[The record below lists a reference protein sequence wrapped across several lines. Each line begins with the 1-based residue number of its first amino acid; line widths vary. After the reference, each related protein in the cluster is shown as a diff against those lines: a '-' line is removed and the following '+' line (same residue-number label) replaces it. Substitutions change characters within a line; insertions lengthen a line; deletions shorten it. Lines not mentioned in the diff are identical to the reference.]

1 MSATQQKL
9 TYGKATADILRPMFN
24 FTGGYLLLL
33 GISLAALA
41 YGGYCWY
48 FQLTHGLGAAG
59 YQPPV
64 FWGVYITTFVFWI
77 GIGHAGTLISAVL
90 FLFRSKW
97 RTGVYRASEAMT
109 IFAVMT
115 AGLFP
120 AIHVGRAWN
129 AYWLFPYPNQR
140 QLWQNFKSPLMWDVF
155 AVSTYFSVSTI
166 FFYIGLVPDIA
177 AVRDRTRGFIHKI
190 YKGLAIGW
198 HGTDRQW
205 RHYMAAYG
213 FFAAFA
219 TPLVLSVHSVVSWDF
234 AMAQTMGWHST
245 LFPPYFVAGAIFSGC
260 AMVITLL
267 LPLSYFFKWD
277 RAPDGSKTTPE
288 NERQGYISVWHFEQL
303 AKMCL
308 LTGGILT
315 YAYAVEHY
323 IAWYSDNP
331 YEWGIFH
338 YRIYGEY
345 DWVFMTM
352 CFCNCIAPLI
362 WWKRSLRRNY
372 FVLMVVSILIN
383 IGMWFE
389 RYNIIASALA
399 HQYDP
404 AAWTLYT
411 PNWVEW
417 GILVGS
423 FGWFMMWFL
432 LFIKIMPSVAIAEI
446 KELIRPPLRSDSQN
460 AAK

>member
-1 MSATQQKL
+1 MANSNEAKL
-9 TYGKATADILRPMFN
+9 TYAKVTEDILRPMFKSSA
-24 FTGGYLLLL
+24 GYFALL
-33 GISLAALA
+33 GLAVAIMT

-48 FQLTHGLGAAG
+48 FQLTRGLGAAG

-64 FWGVYITTFVFWI
+64 FWGVYITTFVFWV

-115 AGLFP
+115 AALFP

-166 FFYIGLVPDIA
+166 FFYIGLIPDIA
-177 AVRDRTRGFIHKI
+177 SVRDRTRGVVHQI
-190 YKGLAIGW
+190 YKAMAVGW
-198 HGTDRQW
+198 RGTDRQW

-260 AMVITLL
+260 AMVVT
-267 LPLSYFFKWD
+267 
-277 RAPDGSKTTPE
+277 
-288 NERQGYISVWHFEQL
+288 NEHDKYAKDVYIGVWHLESL

-315 YAYAVEHY
+315 YAYGVEHY

-331 YEWGIFH
+331 YEWGIFE
-338 YRIYGEY
+338 YRLYGEY
-345 DWVFMTM
+345 DWVFMM
-352 CFCNCIAPLI
+352 MVFCNCLAPLV
-362 WWKRSLRRNY
+362 WWKKSWRRNY
-372 FVLMVVSILIN
+372 TILFIVSLIIN
-383 IGMWFE
+383 VGMWFE

-417 GILVGS
+417 GIMAGS
-423 FGWFMMWFL
+423 FGWFFVWFL
-432 LFIKIMPSVAIAEI
+432 LFIRVMPSVAIAEI
-446 KELIRPPLRSDSQN
+446 KELVRPPLKSDEE
-460 AAK
+460 AA

>member
-1 MSATQQKL
+1 MSATQQRL
-9 TYGKATADILRPMFN
+9 TYGKATADILKPMFN
-24 FTGGYLLLL
+24 MSAGYLGLL
-33 GISLAALA
+33 GISVATLL

-48 FQLTHGLGAAG
+48 YQLTHGLGAAG

-166 FFYIGLVPDIA
+166 FFYIGLIPDIA
-177 AVRDRTRGFIHKI
+177 AVRDRTRGVIHKI
-190 YKGLAIGW
+190 YKGLALGW
-198 HGTDRQW
+198 YGTDRQW

-267 LPLSYFFKWD
+267 LPLSVIFKWD
-277 RAPDGSKTTPE
+277 RAADGSKTTE
-288 NERQGYISVWHFEQL
+288 ATERQGYISTWHFEQL

-338 YRIYGEY
+338 YRLTGEY
-345 DWVFMTM
+345 DWVFFMM
-352 CFCNCIAPLI
+352 VFCNCLAPLV

-372 FVLMVVSILIN
+372 TVLMIVSILIN

-417 GILVGS
+417 GIMLGS

-432 LFIKIMPSVAIAEI
+432 LFIKVMPSVAIAEI
-446 KELIRPPLRSDSQN
+446 KELIRPPLRSDSQA

>member
-1 MSATQQKL
+1 MKVL
-9 TYGKATADILRPMFN
+9 TYGAVTRDILRPLFKPSIGYWAL
-24 FTGGYLLLL
+24 TGL
-33 GISLAALA
+33 SLALVGVLGFCE
-41 YGGYCWY
+41 YI
-48 FQLTHGLGAAG
+48 QLTQGLGVAG

-64 FWGVYITTFVFWI
+64 FWGVYITTFVFWV
-77 GIGHAGTLISAVL
+77 GIGHAGTLISAIL

-115 AGLFP
+115 AALFP

-155 AVSTYFSVSTI
+155 AVSSYFTVSSI
-166 FFYIGLVPDIA
+166 FFYIGLIPDLA
-177 AVRDRTRGFIHKI
+177 AVRDRTTGSIKAL
-190 YKGLAIGW
+190 YNALCLGW
-198 HGTDRQW
+198 RGTDRQW

-234 AMAQTMGWHST
+234 AMAQTAGWHST

-267 LPLSYFFKWD
+267 VPMTLIFKW
-277 RAPDGSKTTPE
+277 
-288 NERQGYISVWHFEQL
+288 ERYINLWHFEQL

-308 LTGGILT
+308 LTGAILT
-315 YAYAVEHY
+315 YAYGVEHY

-331 YEWGIFH
+331 YEWGIFA
-338 YRIYGEY
+338 YRATGEY
-345 DWVFMTM
+345 AWVFWIMVA
-352 CFCNCIAPLI
+352 CNCVIPLL
-362 WWKRSLRRNY
+362 WWIRPIRTSYAGL
-372 FVLMVVSILIN
+372 FIVSIFIN

-389 RYNIIASALA
+389 RFNIIASSLA
-399 HQYDP
+399 HQFDP
-404 AAWTLYT
+404 ASWVYYT
-411 PNWVEW
+411 PTWVEW
-417 GILVGS
+417 GIMAGS
-423 FGWFMMWFL
+423 FGWFGIWFM

-446 KELIRPPLRSDSQN
+446 KELVRPPLKSDEV
-460 AAK
+460 AA

>member
-1 MSATQQKL
+1 
-9 TYGKATADILRPMFN
+9 MFDTSLAY
-24 FTGGYLLLL
+24 FALL
-33 GISLAALA
+33 GLSLAALTW
-41 YGGYCWY
+41 GGYCWY
-48 FQLTHGLGAAG
+48 YQLTHGLGVAG

-120 AIHVGRAWN
+120 AIHVGRSWY

-140 QLWQNFKSPLMWDVF
+140 ELWQNFKSPLMWDVF

-166 FFYIGLVPDIA
+166 FFYIGLIPDIA
-177 AVRDRTRGFIHKI
+177 VVRDRTRGAIHKV
-190 YKGLAIGW
+190 YKTLAMGW
-198 HGTDRQW
+198 RGTDRQW

-260 AMVITLL
+260 AMVITLM
-267 LPLSYFFKWD
+267 LPLSVIFKWD
-277 RAPDGSKTTPE
+277 YGPDGKRITHEHCKYQKDS
-288 NERQGYISVWHFEQL
+288 YISVWHLENL

-338 YRIYGEY
+338 YRLVGEY
-345 DWVFMTM
+345 DWVFQMM
-352 CFCNCIAPLI
+352 VICNCIIPLV
-362 WWKRSLRRNY
+362 WWKKSWRRNY
-372 FVLMVVSILIN
+372 LCLFVVSIIIN

-404 AAWTLYT
+404 AAWTVYT
-411 PNWVEW
+411 PNWVEI
-417 GILVGS
+417 GIMIGS
-423 FGWFMMWFL
+423 FGVFFVLFL
-432 LFIKIMPSVAIAEI
+432 MFIKVMPSVAIAEI
-446 KELIRPPLRSDSQN
+446 KELVRPPLKSDEGET
-460 AAK
+460 A

>member
-1 MSATQQKL
+1 MKVL
-9 TYGKATADILRPMFN
+9 TYGAVTRDILRPLFK
-24 FTGGYLLLL
+24 GGIGYWALL
-33 GISLAALA
+33 GLSLALV
-41 YGGYCWY
+41 GVLGYCEY
-48 FQLTHGLGAAG
+48 VQLTQGLGVAG

-64 FWGVYITTFVFWI
+64 FWGVYITTFVFWV
-77 GIGHAGTLISAVL
+77 GIGHAGTLISAIL

-115 AGLFP
+115 AALFP

-155 AVSTYFSVSTI
+155 AVSSYFTVSSI
-166 FFYIGLVPDIA
+166 FFYIGLIPDLA
-177 AVRDRTRGFIHKI
+177 AVRDRTTG
-190 YKGLAIGW
+190 AIKTLYNALCLGW
-198 HGTDRQW
+198 RGTDRQW

-234 AMAQTMGWHST
+234 AMAQTAGWHST

-267 LPLSYFFKWD
+267 VPMTLVFKW
-277 RAPDGSKTTPE
+277 
-288 NERQGYISVWHFEQL
+288 ERYINLWHFEQL

-315 YAYAVEHY
+315 YAYGVEHY

-331 YEWGIFH
+331 YEWGIFA
-338 YRIYGEY
+338 YRATGEY
-345 DWVFMTM
+345 AWVFWTM
-352 CFCNCIAPLI
+352 VACNCIIPLL
-362 WWKRSLRRNY
+362 WWIRPIRTNY
-372 FVLMVVSILIN
+372 VGLFVVSIFIN

-389 RYNIIASALA
+389 RFNIIASSLA
-399 HQYDP
+399 HQFDP
-404 AAWTLYT
+404 ASWTYYT
-411 PNWVEW
+411 PTWVEW
-417 GILVGS
+417 GIMAGS
-423 FGWFMMWFL
+423 FGWFGVWFM

-446 KELIRPPLRSDSQN
+446 KELVRPPLKSDEV
-460 AAK
+460 AA

>member
-1 MSATQQKL
+1 MEGL
-9 TYGKATADILRPMFN
+9 TYGAVTRDILRPLFKPNAVYM
-24 FTGGYLLLL
+24 GLL
-33 GISLAALA
+33 GLCVAMIA
-41 YGGYCWY
+41 YGLGYCWY
-48 FQLTHGLGAAG
+48 IQMTEGLGVAG

-64 FWGVYITTFVFWI
+64 FWGVYITTFVFWV

-109 IFAVMT
+109 IFAVMS

-120 AIHVGRAWN
+120 AIHVGRVWN

-177 AVRDRTRGFIHKI
+177 AIRDRTSGAVKML
-190 YKGLAIGW
+190 YSALAFGW
-198 HGTDRQW
+198 RGTDRQW

-267 LPLSYFFKWD
+267 MPLSLAFKWE
-277 RAPDGSKTTPE
+277 K
-288 NERQGYISVWHFEQL
+288 YINVWHYEHL
-303 AKMCL
+303 AKMCI

-315 YAYAVEHY
+315 YAYATEYY
-323 IAWYSDNP
+323 IAYYSDNA
-331 YEWGIFH
+331 YEWGVFTD
-338 YRIYGEY
+338 RVVGEY
-345 DWVFMTM
+345 DWVFVTM
-352 CFCNCIAPLI
+352 VLCNCLIPLI
-362 WWKRSLRRNY
+362 WWYRPLRRNY
-372 FVLMVVSILIN
+372 WCLWIVAGIIN
-383 IGMWFE
+383 VGMWFE
-389 RYNIIASALA
+389 RYNIIASSLA

-404 AAWTLYT
+404 ASWTYYT
-411 PNWVEW
+411 PSWVEW
-417 GILVGS
+417 GIMIGS
-423 FGWFMMWFL
+423 FGWFGLWFL
-432 LFIKIMPSVAIAEI
+432 LFIKVMPSVAIAEI
-446 KELIRPPLRSDSQN
+446 KEIVRPPLKSDEV
-460 AAK
+460 AA

>member
-1 MSATQQKL
+1 MEYPDNNAEAMVDTELSYRQVTTDVLEPLFKF
-9 TYGKATADILRPMFN
+9 GKAYWA
-24 FTGGYLLLL
+24 GL
-33 GISLAALA
+33 GLVLVGLA
-41 YGGYCWY
+41 YGGFCIIQ
-48 FQLTHGLGAAG
+48 QLVWGLGVAG
-59 YQPPV
+59 YSQPV
-64 FWGVYITTFVFWI
+64 FWGLYITTFVFWV

-97 RTGVYRASEAMT
+97 RTGVYRAAEAMT

-115 AGLFP
+115 AALFP
-120 AIHVGRAWN
+120 ALHVGRMWN

-155 AVSTYFSVSTI
+155 AVSTYFTVSTI
-166 FFYIGLVPDIA
+166 FFYIGLIPDFA
-177 AVRDRTRGFIHKI
+177 AIRDRTRGAISQV
-190 YKGLAIGW
+190 YASLAIGW
-198 HGTDRQW
+198 RGTDRQW

-234 AMAQTMGWHST
+234 AMAQTAGWHST

-267 LPLSYFFKWD
+267 MPLSVIFKWD
-277 RAPDGSKTTPE
+277 AYI
-288 NERQGYISVWHFEQL
+288 NEWHFEHL

-315 YAYAVEHY
+315 YAYLMEHF

-331 YEWGIFH
+331 YEWGIFV
-338 YRIYGEY
+338 YRAVGDYW
-345 DWVFMTM
+345 WVFWIMVI
-352 CFCNCIAPLI
+352 CNCVIPLVW
-362 WWKRSLRRNY
+362 WWKKARTNY
-372 FVLMVVSILIN
+372 WCLWIVSIFIN

-389 RYNIIASALA
+389 RFNIIASSLA
-399 HQYDP
+399 HQFDP
-404 AAWTLYT
+404 AAWTYYL
-411 PNWVEW
+411 PNYIEIGVL
-417 GILVGS
+417 IFS
-423 FGWFMMWFL
+423 FAWFFLWFL
-432 LFIKIMPSVAIAEI
+432 LFVKVMPSVAIAEV
-446 KELIRPPLRSDSQN
+446 KELLPPPMRSDAKE